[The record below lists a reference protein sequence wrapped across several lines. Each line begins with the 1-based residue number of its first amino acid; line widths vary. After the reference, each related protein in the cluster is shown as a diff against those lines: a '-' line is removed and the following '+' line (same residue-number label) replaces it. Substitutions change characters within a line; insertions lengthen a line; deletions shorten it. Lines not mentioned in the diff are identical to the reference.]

1 MGIDVPDGLGG
12 QTGVAQGVLHGAGHA
27 FAGIGGS
34 GHVESV
40 VGSAVAHHFGVD
52 LGAAG
57 LGVFQFFQLQQAGAF
72 TDDEAVAGAVEGT
85 GGLGR
90 LVIVMAGKGLQG
102 REAGH
107 AQRRHR
113 GFHTAGDGR
122 ADAAQQDLAEGGADA
137 VDGGSTGGG
146 GHDVGAFGAGEDGD
160 LAGAHVGDEHGDQEG
175 RNLAGTTLQQ
185 LGVVGLDG
193 LQATQAD
200 AQDDAHVV
208 GVVVIDDQA
217 GVFEELLG
225 GHHGELGEAVH
236 AAGLFGRD
244 EIFGNEVFH
253 FAGNARVIVGG
264 IEKGDGADTGFA
276 GKQALPGS
284 FKVIAQRG
292 DGGKTSD
299 DNARTTHGYSLD
311 RRGLV
316 PGKNTRVEAGR
327 GKTHRASPVR
337 SNFPADREKLS
348 PACFRCS

>member
-1 MGIDVPDGLGG
+1 MI
-12 QTGVAQGVLHGAGHA
+12 
-27 FAGIGGS
+27 
-34 GHVESV
+34 
-40 VGSAVAHHFGVD
+40 
-52 LGAAG
+52 
-57 LGVFQFFQLQQAGAF
+57 
-72 TDDEAVAGAVEGT
+72 
-85 GGLGR
+85 
-90 LVIVMAGKGLQG
+90 
-102 REAGH
+102 
-107 AQRRHR
+107 
-113 GFHTAGDGR
+113 
-122 ADAAQQDLAEGGADA
+122 
-137 VDGGSTGGG
+137 
-146 GHDVGAFGAGEDGD
+146 
-160 LAGAHVGDEHGDQEG
+160 
-175 RNLAGTTLQQ
+175 
-185 LGVVGLDG
+185 GLDG
-193 LQATQAD
+193 LQTTQAD

-316 PGKNTRVEAGR
+316 PGKNLVLRPEGEKRTGQARCV
-327 GKTHRASPVR
+327 PI
-337 SNFPADREKLS
+337 FPADREKLS